1 MVSHTLIR
9 TVHQSATIPIPKRK
23 AQKFFVR
30 FCLPRG
36 QTVEL
41 RIASGLHHIIDAS
54 TGNVRKTL
62 GELTATVVDGVG
74 GSQLES
80 QLEAERL
87 DIYGDDGSGPDNPRR
102 HYCRQSDGSSAKYG
116 NARAGLDCKGVNHR
130 SDAGLQAAAERREQF
145 QWRRSRYFY
154 EVAHGRQRV
163 SGEGRLGEEA
173 PADAA
178 AFKRVA
184 AIQALETEVGS
195 RGPSVSSFSIGAA
208 DPARAA
214 RRRG

>member
-1 MVSHTLIR
+1 MVS
-9 TVHQSATIPIPKRK
+9 
-23 AQKFFVR
+23 
-30 FCLPRG
+30 
-36 QTVEL
+36 
-41 RIASGLHHIIDAS
+41 
-54 TGNVRKTL
+54 TGIVQKTL

-102 HYCRQSDGSSAKYG
+102 HYCRQSDSSSAKYC

-130 SDAGLQAAAERREQF
+130 SDASLQAAAERREQF

-163 SGEGRLGEEA
+163 SGEGRLAEEA

-195 RGPSVSSFSIGAA
+195 RGPSISSFSIRSG
-208 DPARAA
+208 
-214 RRRG
+214 